1 MPNQALQQWV
11 DQVAAQTTPESIH
24 WCDGTD
30 EEIGQL
36 YEMMVD
42 DGTLVGILSL
52 VDYVRVFVDRLEAE
66 ELSLA

>member
-1 MPNQALQQWV
+1 MSSDTPLVEAGRLLLNYR
-11 DQVAAQTTPESIH
+11 QVSLPV
-24 WCDGTD
+24 
-30 EEIGQL
+30 
-36 YEMMVD
+36 VD